1 MKLVSNYRNNGNQ
14 TTVTLQFCTFDVG
27 FLGPLAV
34 DAMVIEALP
43 DQFYRRPNIFVSS
56 VSESFLI
63 ISEHCFLIYISLLVI
78 EIASKMLFCSILAL
92 ISAKPIFNF
101 LAGKK
106 MAGESGMISSG
117 QLSSATD
124 CSISSQKQV
133 YAFGCLFGL
142 IYIVL

>member
-1 MKLVSNYRNNGNQ
+1 M
-14 TTVTLQFCTFDVG
+14 
-27 FLGPLAV
+27 
-34 DAMVIEALP
+34 
-43 DQFYRRPNIFVSS
+43 
-56 VSESFLI
+56 
-63 ISEHCFLIYISLLVI
+63 LL
-78 EIASKMLFCSILAL
+78 CSILAL